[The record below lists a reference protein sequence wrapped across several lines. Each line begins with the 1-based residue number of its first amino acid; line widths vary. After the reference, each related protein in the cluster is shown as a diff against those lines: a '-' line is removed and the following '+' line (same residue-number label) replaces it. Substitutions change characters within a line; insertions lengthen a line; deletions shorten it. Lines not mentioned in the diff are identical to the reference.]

1 MAQPL
6 YPNPT
11 LQAKIGSST
20 TEVNLRDWLNTRLA
34 PFLKRAITESLDSEY
49 APSVFSFPRP
59 CRVVRSGLTRYSRA
73 QYPLQWLGEH
83 LIQQSILFE
92 GNPDS
97 TSIKERFLYN
107 HDNATKSGQGQGSG
121 DVPVQSSG
129 NTVAQNTLDQ
139 SQGTPAPIDQQT
151 PQATTQNEVSAQPV
165 AGDESVTSPDM
176 TPGHS
181 SAIGVNGTAQAE
193 QALQAPSTQDAEM
206 SNAP

>member
-34 PFLKRAITESLDSEY
+34 PFLKRAITESLDSE
-49 APSVFSFPRP
+49 
-59 CRVVRSGLTRYSRA
+59 A